1 MLTLFIGLLTLA
13 LVLTCLL
20 LILMILVQLPK
31 KEAGLGMA
39 FGGATADALFGA
51 GSGTVLSRW
60 TKYSTGIFLVLS
72 LVLSVMRNHQAR
84 ASGSNIAREL
94 ERQAQAAATAS
105 PAPTNAALQLPVFQ
119 TTNAASTS
127 ATNVPVAPVTNAS
140 KPTVAPATNPPPAT
154 NPAPTAPAPGK

>member
-1 MLTLFIGLLTLA
+1 MLSLFIGLLTLA
-13 LVLTCLL
+13 LVLTSLL

-60 TKYSTGIFLVLS
+60 TKYGTGIFLVLS

-84 ASGSNIAREL
+84 ASGSNIVREL
-94 ERQAQAAATAS
+94 EKQSQPAASAAIT
-105 PAPTNAALQLPVFQ
+105 PAPTNAAITLPVIQ
-119 TTNAASTS
+119 TTNVPATG
-127 ATNVPVAPVTNAS
+127 ATNVPNPAT
-140 KPTVAPATNPPPAT
+140 APATNSAPAT
-154 NPAPTAPAPGK
+154 NPAPAAPAPGK

>member
-1 MLTLFIGLLTLA
+1 MLSLFVGLLTLA
-13 LVLTCLL
+13 LVVTSLL

-60 TKYSTGIFLVLS
+60 TKYGTGIFLAIS

-94 ERQAQAAATAS
+94 EKQSQTAATAAIT
-105 PAPTNAALQLPVFQ
+105 PVPTNAAVQLPIIQ
-119 TTNAASTS
+119 
-127 ATNVPVAPVTNAS
+127 ATNVPAV
-140 KPTVAPATNPPPAT
+140 PATNITKPAATPAT
-154 NPAPTAPAPGK
+154 NPAPVTNPAPAAPAPGQ